1 MTVAGTYIIFQTE
14 LHEFFHELR
23 EFDKTSKHF
32 PFGDHFVDSH
42 NRFFF
47 ITVNPLISPP
57 WMGVGD
63 YLFQTHLRGR
73 GGGLFNLE
81 KTMVSVL
88 HKELQY
94 KVEKLKYKRF

>member
-23 EFDKTSKHF
+23 EFDKSSKHF

-73 GGGLFNLE
+73 EGAYLI
-81 KTMVSVL
+81 
-88 HKELQY
+88 
-94 KVEKLKYKRF
+94 